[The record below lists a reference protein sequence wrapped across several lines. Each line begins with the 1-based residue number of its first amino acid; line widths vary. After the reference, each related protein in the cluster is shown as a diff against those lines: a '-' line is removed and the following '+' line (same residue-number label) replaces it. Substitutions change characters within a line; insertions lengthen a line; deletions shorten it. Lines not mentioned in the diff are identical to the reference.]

1 MLLEKSSPADRMNGV
16 KFNPTDNEFG
26 GARDAVKFTKYVA
39 ALNKK
44 A

>member
-1 MLLEKSSPADRMNGV
+1 MNGV
-16 KFNPTDNEFG
+16 KFNPTDNEIG

-44 A
+44 AQQIRKIQSHQ